1 MSGLIEVIQHPA
13 AIREIR
19 LARPPVNALNT
30 DLCRALI
37 VAVNAAVAE
46 GMRGIVLSGGEK
58 VFSAGLD
65 VPHLLSHGED
75 REALLDSWQ
84 AFFGIART
92 LTELRIP
99 VVAALTGHSP
109 AGGCVLALCC
119 DYRIMA
125 RSPDPARPFAIGLNE
140 TQVGLVAPE
149 GIQQL
154 LRRVVGIYRAERL
167 LVAGE
172 LVPADRALEIGLV
185 DEVVAPAEVVARAV
199 TWLQQLLRLPPHP
212 MLLTRAIA
220 RADLV
225 AALHPDNIQMDR
237 FIEGWYSP
245 DAQHALHAL
254 VAKLGK

>member
-1 MSGLIEVIQHPA
+1 MSGLVEIQQHGP
-13 AIREIR
+13 IREIK

-30 DLCRALI
+30 ELCRALI
-37 VAVNAAVAE
+37 DALNAAVAE
-46 GMRGIVLSGGEK
+46 GVRGIVLSGNDR

-65 VPHLLSHGED
+65 VPHLLSHGDD

-84 AFFGIART
+84 AFFGVART
-92 LTELRIP
+92 LAESRVP
-99 VVAALTGHSP
+99 VVAALTGHAP

-125 RSPDPARPFAIGLNE
+125 RSADPSRPFAIGLNE

-167 LVAGE
+167 LVSGE
-172 LVPADRALEIGLV
+172 LISADRALEMGLA
-185 DEVVAPAEVVARAV
+185 DELAAPAEVVPRAID
-199 TWLQQLLRLPPHP
+199 WLQQLLTLPHHP
-212 MLLTRAIA
+212 MLQTRAIA

-225 AALHPDNIQMDR
+225 AALHADNIQMER
-237 FIEGWYSP
+237 FIEGWYSL
-245 DAQHALHAL
+245 DTQNALRAL

>member
-1 MSGLIEVIQHPA
+1 MSALVEIIPHG

-19 LARPPVNALNT
+19 LARAPVNALNT

-37 VAVNAAVAE
+37 AALNAALAE
-46 GMRGIVLSGGEK
+46 GVRGIVLSGNDK

-65 VPHLLSHGED
+65 VPHLLSHGD
-75 REALLDSWQ
+75 DHHALLDSWQ
-84 AFFGIART
+84 AFFGVART
-92 LTELRIP
+92 LAESRVP

-154 LRRVVGIYRAERL
+154 LRRVVGIHRAERL
-167 LVAGE
+167 LVSGE
-172 LVPADRALEIGLV
+172 LVPAGRALDIGLV
-185 DEVVAPAEVVARAV
+185 DELVAPSDVVPRAV
-199 TWLQQLLRLPPHP
+199 EWLQQLLSLPHHP
-212 MLLTRAIA
+212 MLQTRAIA

-225 AALHPDNIQMDR
+225 AALHADNIQMDR

-245 DAQHALHAL
+245 DAQQALQAL
-254 VAKLGK
+254 VAKLRK